1 MRRIASLL
9 VLLMLSST
17 ITGCLWW
24 EDEEEVRVEEGPF
37 VFDQAIPITTWYH
50 YPGTVSAPWA
60 VDAADAAALT
70 AANITA
76 NLSGNSTPYFTNATY
91 YGTGFDTFEPTKA
104 SETSKID
111 RAQAKHMYLSDMT
124 GGNLEFNRY
133 EKRLFYSPWF
143 HVGTPYQ
150 CGAQNGLNHFSEL
163 KKSDVEDES
172 SCNQRGSAGVE
183 DTSSKDSLWSADRN
197 LERKAQRMQAGTK
210 AANDFARPQGR
221 KKKG

>member
-24 EDEEEVRVEEGPF
+24 EDEEKVHVEEGPF

-76 NLSGNSTPYFTNATY
+76 NLSGNSTPYFTNAT
-91 YGTGFDTFEPTKA
+91 
-104 SETSKID
+104 
-111 RAQAKHMYLSDMT
+111 
-124 GGNLEFNRY
+124 
-133 EKRLFYSPWF
+133 
-143 HVGTPYQ
+143 
-150 CGAQNGLNHFSEL
+150 
-163 KKSDVEDES
+163 
-172 SCNQRGSAGVE
+172 
-183 DTSSKDSLWSADRN
+183 
-197 LERKAQRMQAGTK
+197 
-210 AANDFARPQGR
+210 
-221 KKKG
+221 